1 MRGCLC
7 RPHQAQV
14 ARVHAQ
20 SLAAVEFDGAAPRLL
35 VDGDA
40 HSLLAIVVFCVD
52 KVIDAH
58 AAPLRK
64 HTRAVVAPRLLA
76 AARGRWR
83 REQLHH
89 FQLLAEHVL
98 LVKELLL
105 DERLLRGRTR
115 TRTGQRSARSSLRHT
130 PRTARTN
137 SRAGRGSEHLLHL
150 FASHLSELLVGGL
163 VIGLVVGVGRGD
175 AGRQRVGPALAAQ
188 GHWPFAQRGDAA
200 PGRGADGR
208 RRALPGGARAVHAR
222 GTRAPLSGT
231 ARSECACGAA
241 APRSDVPRG
250 RRSLRGRCGAEISGL
265 CGHASEL

>member
-1 MRGCLC
+1 MSASCGG
-7 RPHQAQV
+7 
-14 ARVHAQ
+14 ARVHGRANGQ
-20 SLAAVEFDGAAPRLL
+20 QGRVCAT
-35 VDGDA
+35 
-40 HSLLAIVVFCVD
+40 H
-52 KVIDAH
+52 H
-58 AAPLRK
+58 AR
-64 HTRAVVAPRLLA
+64 
-76 AARGRWR
+76 RG
-83 REQLHH
+83 
-89 FQLLAEHVL
+89 
-98 LVKELLL
+98 L
-105 DERLLRGRTR
+105 D
-115 TRTGQRSARSSLRHT
+115 
-130 PRTARTN
+130 

-250 RRSLRGRCGAEISGL
+250 RRSLRGSVGRRFPACVDTLPSCKYGTQGTGVRIWSKLGTRNLKRIGGVTTAVRPAE
-265 CGHASEL
+265 